1 MRTSLAACL
10 ASLVLPLATAA
21 QCANPW
27 SPGVGGGGTIGWP
40 VLASAALP
48 NGDLVLGGFFLGVGA
63 PGGVVQR
70 SGGTWSTVSGLVG
83 FVSSLTVL
91 QNGDIVAGG
100 ELSLAGLPG
109 SPRVARWNGSSWSS
123 FGFGNHGVVHT
134 LSTLANGDLVVG
146 GIFFST
152 GGAPGNGLARWDG
165 TTWSAFGTGTDF
177 TVRTILELPNGDI
190 LIGGDFTSVGGVP
203 ASRLAR
209 WNGSAW
215 SPFGGGADASVLS
228 LRLLANGDVLA
239 AGDFSTLGGQP
250 FDRIARWNGST
261 WAPLG
266 TGLGAT
272 VTATLELPDGD
283 ILAGGAFVGPA
294 GAARIARWDGATWT
308 GLGGGADERVET
320 LTRLPGGDVVAG
332 GRFTT
337 MGGVA
342 ATSVAQL
349 TTTCPASAVAFGSA
363 CPSSGGANLLT
374 AVTLPWVEGTFRA
387 RGTGLPTTAVVV
399 AVTGLSALVPGFA
412 LNSVFAV
419 SPVGCLLHV
428 SPDIQQPLLTTT
440 GSAESS
446 LFLPASPSLVGVTFS
461 HQMVAFEFD
470 LAGNFV
476 EITSTNALQ
485 LTAGVF

>member
-1 MRTSLAACL
+1 MRTILVACFS
-10 ASLVLPLATAA
+10 SLVPLTAAHA

-27 SPGVGGGGTIGWP
+27 APGVSGGGSIGGP

-48 NGDLVLGGFFLGVGA
+48 NGNLVLGGFFLGVGA
-63 PGGVVQR
+63 PSGVVQR
-70 SGGTWSTVSGLVG
+70 SGSTWSTVTGLTG

-109 SPRVARWNGSSWSS
+109 SPRVARWNGSSWSAL
-123 FGFGNHGVVHT
+123 GFGNHGVVHT

-146 GIFFST
+146 GIFFTT
-152 GGAPGNGLARWDG
+152 GGAPGNGVARWDG
-165 TTWSAFGTGTDF
+165 SAWSAFGTGTDF
-177 TVRTILELPNGDI
+177 TVRTILELTNGDI
-190 LIGGDFTSVGGVP
+190 VIGGDFTSAGGVP
-203 ASRLAR
+203 ANRLAR

-239 AGDFSTLGGQP
+239 AGDFLTLGGQP

-266 TGLGAT
+266 TGLGDV
-272 VTATLELPDGD
+272 VTTTLELPDGD
-283 ILAGGAFVGPA
+283 ILAGGAFVDPA
-294 GAARIARWDGATWT
+294 GAVRLARWDGATWS
-308 GLGGGADERVET
+308 GIGGGANDRVET
-320 LTRLPGGDVVAG
+320 FARLPNGDVVVG

-337 MGGVA
+337 IGGIA
-342 ATSVAQL
+342 ATTVAQL

-374 AVTLPWVEGTFRA
+374 AISLPWVDSTFRA
-387 RGTGLPTTAVVV
+387 RGTGLPATAIVV
-399 AVTGLSALVPGFA
+399 AATGLSALMPGFA
-412 LNSVFAV
+412 LNGVFPTA
-419 SPVGCLLHV
+419 PVGCLLHV
-428 SPDIQQPLLTTT
+428 TPDIQQPLLTTT

-446 LFLPASPSLVGVTFS
+446 LFLPTSPSLVGVTFS
-461 HQMVAFEFD
+461 HQMVVFEFD

-485 LTAGVF
+485 LTAGAF